1 MTKILLT
8 GCNGRMGRV
17 ITDLCKEDPD
27 IEIAAGIDVAGQPDG
42 TYPVYGSFPEVAEAA
57 DVIVDFSSPKVFDPM
72 MDYALEH
79 GIPVVVCT
87 TGLSQEQIQRLVN
100 IYVGPGESLADIPG
114 RML

>member
-57 DVIVDFSSPKVFDPM
+57 DVIV
-72 MDYALEH
+72 
-79 GIPVVVCT
+79 I
-87 TGLSQEQIQRLVN
+87 R
-100 IYVGPGESLADIPG
+100 
-114 RML
+114 